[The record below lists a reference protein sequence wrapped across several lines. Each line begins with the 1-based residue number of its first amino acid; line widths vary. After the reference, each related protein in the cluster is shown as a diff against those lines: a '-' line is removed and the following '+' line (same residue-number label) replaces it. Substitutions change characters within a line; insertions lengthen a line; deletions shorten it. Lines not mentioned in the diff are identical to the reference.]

1 MDQTNFQSKAPKRLE
16 KDEAAADAEGDG
28 FGAGGGAEFAKDCGY
43 VEFCGVVRDIEAGG
57 DLFVGQ
63 AGG

>member
-1 MDQTNFQSKAPKRLE
+1 VDQTNFQSKAPKRLE

-28 FGAGGGAEFAKDCGY
+28 FGPGGGAEFAKDCGY

-57 DLFVGQ
+57 DLFVG
-63 AGG
+63 